1 MNVFTLPVESYTR
14 QVEILPNY
22 IDDNA
27 LYLSRMRNISIAD
40 ATAFIKKEI
49 QPSGRAPAKDPVVHY
64 LQRDKKTGDRYKAE
78 GTLSGYLKT
87 VTEFK
92 LIMVPTMTVY
102 LNPNQKRSHNALY
115 IATNVSKRKV
125 FKKQMLTAKMKGDKL
140 KYSYYDILQNSCKIK
155 NNSVSGAHA
164 SPSTPLFNKSS
175 HSTLTSTCRIS
186 TSYTNAANECFLGGN
201 RHYWC
206 PQVVISHL
214 ITSCR
219 HTDLHAV
226 TVAMSRHDLY
236 YPTVVDVM
244 DCIEYSTAL
253 YWRSPTA
260 LNEIQAFVETMR
272 PAERAAFVYSG
283 DLYHLAKYNHDFVR
297 VMFTRLIQKAE
308 TPDNSETADALMR
321 DGDLCT
327 LAALICA
334 TEVNGRQ
341 VSEIKLEDKQTY
353 GLLAGTAK
361 NAYDTTISYI
371 ELIHALWRPTVLL
384 PSIATLPTIVRRIV
398 VTSDTDSS
406 IFTTQYWTQWYVKG
420 NLFSETAYRIGYACT
435 YLVSNLVKHRLG
447 LMSANLGAIT
457 EHIHGITMKN
467 EYYFPVFVLTPAA
480 KHYYALRSAQEGN
493 VFKEMET
500 EIKGVHLRDSSAPPA
515 VTKLLKQYMEMVMQ
529 LVIKDGSVSIHDILG
544 PVARLEHSII
554 DDIAGGGY
562 TYLKSTQVK
571 DAASYAQGAES
582 ANYKR
587 YLFWEEIFADKYGHA
602 PQPPYQAVK
611 VSVGTDSSRK
621 FRKWVDE
628 LCDRAVADKFN
639 EWSLRTGKK
648 DIQTFVVPLA
658 IVLQHGMPSEIISAM
673 NVRKLVKNIV
683 SPFYLV
689 LESLGIYMQNDH
701 ISRLISDTYVPPIE
715 VKPEI

>member
-1 MNVFTLPVESYTR
+1 
-14 QVEILPNY
+14 
-22 IDDNA
+22 
-27 LYLSRMRNISIAD
+27 MRNITVAE
-40 ATAFIKKEI
+40 ATAFIKKSI
-49 QPSGRAPAKDPVVHY
+49 QPGGLAPAKDPKVEF
-64 LQRDKKTGDRYKAE
+64 LQRDKKTGDRFKSE
-78 GTLSGYLKT
+78 STLSEYLKT

-115 IATNVSKRKV
+115 IATNVAKRKV
-125 FKKQMLTAKMKGDKL
+125 FKKQMLTSKMKGDKL

-219 HTDLHAV
+219 HTDMHAV
-226 TVAMSRHDLY
+226 TVAMARYDLH
-236 YPTVVDVM
+236 YPTVNDVM
-244 DCIEYSTAL
+244 DCIAYSSTL
-253 YWRSPTA
+253 YWRSELA
-260 LNEIQAFVETMR
+260 LREIQAFVETMR

-283 DLYHLAKYNHDFVR
+283 DLYHLAKHNEAFVR
-297 VMFTRLIQKAE
+297 AMFAAMSLKIEEPNNTK
-308 TPDNSETADALMR
+308 TATALLN

-334 TEVNGRQ
+334 VEVNGRQ
-341 VSEIKLEDKQTY
+341 ISEIREEDPTTY
-353 GLLAGTAK
+353 GVLAATAK
-361 NAYDTTISYI
+361 NAFDTTVVYLD
-371 ELIHALWRPTVLL
+371 LIHALWRPTVLL
-384 PSIATLPTIVRRIV
+384 PSIATLPSIVRRVV

-406 IFTTQYWTQWYVKG
+406 IFTTQYWTQWYVSG
-420 NLFSETAYRIGYACT
+420 NLFSETAYRIGYVCT
-435 YLVSNLVKHRLG
+435 YLVSNLVRHRLG
-447 LMSANLGAIT
+447 LMSANLGAIP
-457 EHIHGITMKN
+457 EHIHGISMKN
-467 EYYFPVFVLTPAA
+467 EYYFPVFALTPAA

-500 EIKGVHLRDSSAPPA
+500 EIKGVHLRDSSAPPN
-515 VTKLLKQYMEMVMQ
+515 VTKLLKQYMETIMQ
-529 LVIKDGSVSIHDILG
+529 LIIKDGSLSIHDVLRPI
-544 PVARLEHSII
+544 ADLERSII
-554 DDIAGGGY
+554 GDLTGGGF

-571 DAASYAQGAES
+571 DADSYAQGAES

-611 VSVGTDSSRK
+611 VSVATDGSRK
-621 FRKWVDE
+621 FRKWIDE
-628 LCDRAVADKFN
+628 MQDRELASKF
-639 EWSLRTGKK
+639 EIWSTRTGKK

-658 IVLQHGMPSEIISAM
+658 VILQRGMPSEIIDAI
-673 NVRKLVKNIV
+673 NIRKLVKNIV

-689 LESLGIYMQNDH
+689 LESLGIYMENDH
-701 ISRLISDTYVPPIE
+701 ISRLVSDTYNPPTIVQPE
-715 VKPEI
+715 V